1 MNKLGTVD
9 LTAIAGRI
17 QTRRKREMALRS
29 ILAIAAVLAVA
40 GGPAVA
46 KPACASAGVVK
57 FQHKSDLP
65 AGAVAAVGGLA
76 GMSDAGGPFNAGDV
90 FIALP
95 DDPSPPAPSQR
106 FLDAEQKG
114 CRLVIRYEHG
124 GIGHGR
130 GQIVLQ
136 ETDKAWEVKPG
147 TSAAYAGL
155 IKTAPGARV
164 GDTIS
169 H

>member
-1 MNKLGTVD
+1 
-9 LTAIAGRI
+9 
-17 QTRRKREMALRS
+17 MALRS
-29 ILAIAAVLAVA
+29 ALAIAVVLAVA
-40 GGPAVA
+40 GGRAASA

-57 FQHKSDLP
+57 VQHKSDLP

-90 FIALP
+90 FILLP

-106 FLDAEQKG
+106 FIDAEQKG

-124 GIGHGR
+124 GIGHGQ

-136 ETDKAWEVKPG
+136 ETDKAWQIKPG
-147 TSAAYAGL
+147 TSAAYAIS
-155 IKTAPGARV
+155 IKRPE
-164 GDTIS
+164 
-169 H
+169 